1 MTHGAHVADA
11 RTQCG
16 GGGGDSGQ
24 AHGAGHRGAA
34 PEPAQAA
41 QGPQMGVL
49 RVLLLQ
55 PGLVS
60 RFPARLSLL
69 SPVWTSESFVLF
81 YLLSP
86 VWTRE
91 LFHTFCVCSLQPWLV
106 SRFMLFCLLSPP
118 STHELFRALLSAV
131 SSLDS

>member
-60 RFPARLSLL
+60 RFVLFSLL
-69 SPVWTSESFVLF
+69 SPALTNES
-81 YLLSP
+81 
-86 VWTRE
+86 
-91 LFHTFCVCSLQPWLV
+91 
-106 SRFMLFCLLSPP
+106 
-118 STHELFRALLSAV
+118 FRALLSAV